1 MMDEPNVPNDYLRMR
16 QAIPQPMTNF
26 SVTNKEK
33 SDASSNPT
41 AKMIKLATTDI
52 YAARAQQ
59 KL

>member
-1 MMDEPNVPNDYLRMR
+1 MMDETNVQNEYLRMR
-16 QAIPQPMTNF
+16 QAFPQPMSTY

-33 SDASSNPT
+33 NDASNNPT